1 MKLPL
6 AAFLA
11 CTAIAHC
18 PLRAEHLTQEDV
30 EKIIAQAVAVAREK
44 SPRSVIA
51 IVDREAFVLGVWD
64 VAGGATPPTA
74 GIIAG
79 AVSRA
84 GTAAVLSSNENAF
97 TSRTAGWIIQQH
109 FPPAVRNTPP
119 GPLVG
124 VGFSNLFF
132 SDVNRLKQI
141 PPGFSGRALV
151 PPTTSPGARAPG
163 VAFTSLNDSPGGV
176 PLYKNGQLVG
186 GIGITGDGSPS
197 DLAPASAIIQGQ
209 VQKNYTPGFKF
220 GKDTDEFIALAA
232 QTGYRPSR
240 AIHATEVLAGG
251 VRFAYVGMRPEDFPN
266 VDQVAPL
273 GSTGKA
279 VAGFV
284 PQASPELYPYEN
296 ATLNGVA
303 GEIRFP
309 IRGDPTP
316 GKIGS
321 APRLTATEVR
331 RILGAAAERAEN
343 TRAAIRL
350 PLGASSKNFITVVGN
365 PHKAGVPPPI
375 LGIFRTKEATMFS
388 WDVSAQ
394 KARTAVFFSNS
405 QLAQSSRT
413 VNFLAQRFFPPGL
426 DGRPIGPYFGFQESV
441 TLRTHPKTGTFPA
454 NPNLPNGVTIFP
466 GGVPLYR
473 NGQLIGGIG
482 VSGDGVDQDD
492 IIAAAGAAL
501 FPAPAGIR
509 ADKYTYRGAR
519 LPFVKF
525 PRDPQK

>member
-11 CTAIAHC
+11 CIAIAQ
-18 PLRAEHLTQEDV
+18 PALRAEHLTLEDV
-30 EKIIAQAVAVAREK
+30 QKILAQAVAVAREK
-44 SPRSVIA
+44 SPHSVIA

-64 VAGGATPPTA
+64 VAGGTPPTA
-74 GIIAG
+74 GILSG

-84 GTAAVLSSNENAF
+84 GTAALLSSNENAF
-97 TSRTAGWIIQQH
+97 SSRTAGWIIQQH
-109 FPPAVRNTPP
+109 FPPAVHNTPP

-124 VGFSNLFF
+124 VGFSNLFY
-132 SDVNRLKQI
+132 SDVNRFKQI
-141 PPGFSGRALV
+141 PAGFSGSA
-151 PPTTSPGARAPG
+151 PISSTMSPGVRG
-163 VAFTSLNDSPGGV
+163 NRVDFTSLNDSPGGV

-186 GIGITGDGSPS
+186 GIGVTGDGSPT
-197 DLAPASAIIQGQ
+197 DLSVASAIIQGQ
-209 VQKNYTPGFKF
+209 VQKNYTPSFKF
-220 GKDTDEFIALAA
+220 GKDTDELIALAA

-240 AIHATEVLAGG
+240 DILATEVIAGG
-251 VRFAYVGMRPEDFPN
+251 VRFAYAGMRPEDFPN

-273 GSTGKA
+273 GGTGKA
-279 VAGFV
+279 VAGYE
-284 PQASPELYPYEN
+284 PQESPELYPYEH
-296 ATLNGVA
+296 ATLNGVE

-309 IRGDPTP
+309 IRADPTP

-331 RILGAAAERAEN
+331 QILGAAAERAAS

-350 PLGASSKNFITVVGN
+350 PLGTSSKNFITVVGN
-365 PHKAGVPPPI
+365 PHKAGEPPPI

-405 QLAQSSRT
+405 QLAQSCRT

-441 TLRTHPKTGTFPA
+441 TLRTNPKTHTFPA

-492 IIAAAGAAL
+492 LIAAAGAAL
-501 FPAPAGIR
+501 FPPPVAIR
-509 ADKYTYRGAR
+509 ADQYTYKGAR

-525 PRDPQK
+525 PRDPAK